1 MQDILD
7 LQQLTAEDRD
17 DEQHL
22 DEAAASTDSGLSLLA
37 C

>member
-7 LQQLTAEDRD
+7 LQQLTAEDQE

-22 DEAAASTDSGLSLLA
+22 DEAAASTDSSLSLLV